1 VLETAAELVLLAGF
15 GAPHNS
21 FYLIT
26 HSRGRGKAKRCG
38 KLLPPPATNP
48 YTHAQ
53 YCNYL

>member
-1 VLETAAELVLLAGF
+1 MLETAAELVLLAGF